1 MSPPRGRP
9 GRPTLAAAEPSPHLL
24 PLLPPPPAGAAG
36 QSLRGAGGGGISF
49 PRLDQ
54 GPRGAASSGAAAEL
68 GGRRIGWRV
77 LVCGA
82 VRPAG
87 RGGTSLER
95 AGRWRRGVLR
105 GGSEAAASLV
115 RTALLRRRGVLVGE
129 VGRIPSAARA
139 ARSRWALVM
148 ARGGPGL
155 PSSDRR
161 RSGPLVMHDLRPA
174 WISGVHAPA
183 DVVAGSEVAAGC
195 LAGGNPWPP
204 VAVTASMAS
213 RTPFPPWWRRRG

>member
-1 MSPPRGRP
+1 MPGRRRRKGGCQVYRCGDIFLLPQPRVAPPRATRAP
-9 GRPTLAAAEPSPHLL
+9 NPSRRRTQ
-24 PLLPPPPAGAAG
+24 PPPPSSPPAAAG
-36 QSLRGAGGGGISF
+36 GRRRAKPARCRRRRDLV
-49 PRLDQ
+49 PRLEQ
-54 GPRGAASSGAAAEL
+54 GPRGAASSGVAAEL
-68 GGRRIGWRV
+68 GGRRVGWRA

-82 VRPAG
+82 ARPAG

-155 PSSDRR
+155 PASDRR
-161 RSGPLVMHDLRPA
+161 RSWSARD
-174 WISGVHAPA
+174 
-183 DVVAGSEVAAGC
+183 
-195 LAGGNPWPP
+195 
-204 VAVTASMAS
+204 T
-213 RTPFPPWWRRRG
+213 